1 MQAIAIPTILEGAD
15 VIMAAET
22 GSGKTQAYL
31 SPIFS
36 KLLKKHRVG
45 MPETE
50 IGTNE
55 AYFAKAQEFAL
66 ILCPNAMLC
75 EQVAAMGNALRDN
88 NGASLLKIS
97 VVSGGQV
104 CIVLNNHIIHEKHIS

>member
-1 MQAIAIPTILEGAD
+1 
-15 VIMAAET
+15 
-22 GSGKTQAYL
+22 
-31 SPIFS
+31 
-36 KLLKKHRVG
+36 
-45 MPETE
+45 MPETQ
-50 IGTNE
+50 ISTNE

-75 EQVAAMGNALRDN
+75 EQVAAMGNALCDN

-104 CIVLNNHIIHEKHIS
+104 GIVLCLEFHLILEKERVKK